1 MTSETSRITL
11 HLDLDDA
18 KRVPTPYRKRWKTL
32 IQIAGQYDA
41 PYLIFLSELLGLLD
55 DDPDPQ
61 FSSSVYSGVD
71 MFGGRDQNWTIR
83 TRRARIHREI
93 EQEISESWQRVEVE
107 KDQVQIT
114 GLPDDVFIEWGG
126 DWNWGLD
133 MVVGNIPE
141 GLEPAILQ
149 VAQDLFTQVEH
160 QRQATPRHG
169 KLRADLKREY
179 RSEGGTG
186 AADWPRAAEGLEPLL
201 ALLQDEDSDVGQ
213 TALQR
218 LKTLNMLDEPNVRE
232 ALLEALQYGN
242 PIVRQAIA
250 EALGRTGAQQNAAPL
265 VQALQDANSGVR
277 EAAADALGW
286 IGDAEVVP
294 ALQEALLDSQFRVRW
309 VAAAALGKIAGRH
322 PEIAAAITPALVPLL
337 SDESQ
342 YVRSAAADVLR
353 DLPPDRDLVEP
364 FIQCLR
370 DSYFGVRLTAV
381 QVLGALDDPRAVAE
395 LIPLLTDSDDSVA
408 LAAVEALVQ
417 LGDPRAVKPLRAL
430 QKFASKRGGEMARAI
445 DRALARLRA

>member
-1 MTSETSRITL
+1 
-11 HLDLDDA
+11 
-18 KRVPTPYRKRWKTL
+18 
-32 IQIAGQYDA
+32 
-41 PYLIFLSELLGLLD
+41 
-55 DDPDPQ
+55 
-61 FSSSVYSGVD
+61 
-71 MFGGRDQNWTIR
+71 
-83 TRRARIHREI
+83 
-93 EQEISESWQRVEVE
+93 
-107 KDQVQIT
+107 
-114 GLPDDVFIEWGG
+114 
-126 DWNWGLD
+126 
-133 MVVGNIPE
+133 
-141 GLEPAILQ
+141 
-149 VAQDLFTQVEH
+149 
-160 QRQATPRHG
+160 
-169 KLRADLKREY
+169 
-179 RSEGGTG
+179 
-186 AADWPRAAEGLEPLL
+186 LEPLL
-201 ALLQDEDSDVGQ
+201 ALLQDEDPDVGQ

-242 PIVRQAIA
+242 PIVRRAIA
-250 EALGRTGAQQNAAPL
+250 EALGRAGGAQQNIAPL

-322 PEIAAAITPALVPLL
+322 PGISAAITPALVPLL

-430 QKFASKRGGEMARAI
+430 QKFAGKRGGEMARAI